1 MYKSLCF
8 RKTDMIIPVATLAA
22 AFLIFFAGFRYV
34 AGGTGDTVVIS
45 VSGVEYE
52 RLPLDTDADVIIP
65 GERGLN
71 NHLVIKDGTA
81 EITDALCPDKICVH
95 QKSISHDGET
105 IVCLPNKVVIE
116 IEAEERG
123 GVDAVAR

>member
-1 MYKSLCF
+1 
-8 RKTDMIIPVATLAA
+8 MIIPVATLAA